1 MTSVSRILSGLFRA
15 SRQDRLGSDSFRI
28 RSNLL
33 IVPVCF
39 RWLVA
44 LLAVLSFAVPVAMP
58 STAVAAEPVRSVT
71 SAPTEGSDNLAV
83 ALETESAADVAES
96 SVETFFGDYPH
107 EADKLLLMSAL
118 QWAST
123 TAVWGGFY
131 AGILPPHPVFSFE
144 RPPKLFV
151 A

>member
-15 SRQDRLGSDSFRI
+15 SRQDRLGVDSFRI
-28 RSNLL
+28 HSNLL

-44 LLAVLSFAVPVAMP
+44 LLAVLSFAVPAAMP
-58 STAVAAEPVRSVT
+58 STAAAAESARSVM
-71 SAPTEGSDNLAV
+71 SVPTEEADSLA
-83 ALETESAADVAES
+83 AGFDTEAAADDAEAP
-96 SVETFFGDYPH
+96 VETFSGDYPH